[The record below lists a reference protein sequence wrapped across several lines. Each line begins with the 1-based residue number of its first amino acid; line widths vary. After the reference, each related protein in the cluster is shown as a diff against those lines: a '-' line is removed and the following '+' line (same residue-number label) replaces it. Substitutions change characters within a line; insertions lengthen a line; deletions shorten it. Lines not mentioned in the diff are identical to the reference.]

1 MHAVYWRE
9 TRTAAQPFGI
19 QLQPMKVRAPED
31 FDEAFRAATSGC
43 AGALVV
49 FDDAR
54 PVAYRAR
61 LVALAIWRQEP

>member
-1 MHAVYWRE
+1 
-9 TRTAAQPFGI
+9 
-19 QLQPMKVRAPED
+19 MKVRAPED